1 MDRTRHLRGSRTDGS
16 SRRNQS
22 EFFLGLQRNHRSSK
36 KEKEEQDLDTI
47 RLSFIGV
54 SLEGVEE
61 FVLRFF
67 SKKENEKDDD
77 SRRYVSLIYI

>member
-1 MDRTRHLRGSRTDGS
+1 M
-16 SRRNQS
+16 RRNQS
-22 EFFLGLQRNHRSSK
+22 EFFLELQRNHRSSK
-36 KEKEEQDLDTI
+36 KEKEEQDFDTI

-77 SRRYVSLIYI
+77 SCRYVSLKNK

>member
-1 MDRTRHLRGSRTDGS
+1 MDHRVATNRNSFWGYNITIVLRKKKK
-16 SRRNQS
+16 
-22 EFFLGLQRNHRSSK
+22 RSK
-36 KEKEEQDLDTI
+36 TI

-77 SRRYVSLIYI
+77 SRRYVSLKNK

>member
-16 SRRNQS
+16 LRRNQS
-22 EFFLGLQRNHRSSK
+22 EFFLELQRNHRSSK

-47 RLSFIGV
+47 RLSFIG
-54 SLEGVEE
+54 EGVEE

-77 SRRYVSLIYI
+77 SRRYVSLKNK

>member
-1 MDRTRHLRGSRTDGS
+1 M
-16 SRRNQS
+16 RRNQS
-22 EFFLGLQRNHRSSK
+22 EFFLELQRNHRSSK

-77 SRRYVSLIYI
+77 SRRYVSLKNK

>member
-1 MDRTRHLRGSRTDGS
+1 MDHCVATNRNSFWSYNVTTVLRKKKK
-16 SRRNQS
+16 
-22 EFFLGLQRNHRSSK
+22 RSK
-36 KEKEEQDLDTI
+36 TI

-61 FVLRFF
+61 IVLRFF

-77 SRRYVSLIYI
+77 SRRYVSLKNK

>member
-1 MDRTRHLRGSRTDGS
+1 MDHRVATNRNSFWGYNVTIVLRKKKK
-16 SRRNQS
+16 
-22 EFFLGLQRNHRSSK
+22 RSK
-36 KEKEEQDLDTI
+36 TI

-77 SRRYVSLIYI
+77 SRRYVSLKNK

>member
-1 MDRTRHLRGSRTDGS
+1 MDHRVATNRNSFWGYNVTTVLRKKKK
-16 SRRNQS
+16 
-22 EFFLGLQRNHRSSK
+22 RSK
-36 KEKEEQDLDTI
+36 TI

-77 SRRYVSLIYI
+77 SRRYVSLKNK

>member
-1 MDRTRHLRGSRTDGS
+1 MDHRVATNRNSFWGYNVTTVLR
-16 SRRNQS
+16 
-22 EFFLGLQRNHRSSK
+22 K
-36 KEKEEQDLDTI
+36 KKKEEQDLDII

-77 SRRYVSLIYI
+77 SRRYVSLKNK

>member
-1 MDRTRHLRGSRTDGS
+1 MDHRVATNRNSFWGYNITIVLRKKKK
-16 SRRNQS
+16 
-22 EFFLGLQRNHRSSK
+22 RSK
-36 KEKEEQDLDTI
+36 TI

-54 SLEGVEE
+54 SLEGMEE

-77 SRRYVSLIYI
+77 SRRYVSLKNK